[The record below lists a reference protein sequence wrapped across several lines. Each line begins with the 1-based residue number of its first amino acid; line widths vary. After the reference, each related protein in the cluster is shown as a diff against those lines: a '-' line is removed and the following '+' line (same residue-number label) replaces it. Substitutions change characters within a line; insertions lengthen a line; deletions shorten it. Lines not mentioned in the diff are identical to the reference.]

1 MLMAVNVG
9 NTVISIGFFAEEKG
23 DLLFQCKISA
33 DPVKTSDEYL
43 SLIRS
48 IVREEGLSVASI
60 SGSIL
65 SSVVPQLTATVSE
78 VLTRLTETQPILV
91 GPGVKTG
98 FSIKIDNPSEL
109 GGDMV
114 ANTCAVLSSRE
125 GEARECVIV
134 DVGTATTVSAI
145 HRSGAFLGCSIL
157 PGVQISFDALHGR
170 TAQLPN
176 VMRSVPQRAIG
187 KNSQDSMRA
196 GVVLGH
202 AMMIDGFVERFAA
215 ELKCPASELRLVM
228 TGEFAPLMTEACS
241 HRFFYDKDLTL
252 KGLYFLYRNT
262 VRATDA

>member
-9 NTVISIGFFAEEKG
+9 NTVISIGLFADDECE
-23 DLLFQCKISA
+23 LLFQCKISA
-33 DPVKTSDEYL
+33 DPNKTSDEYF

-48 IVREEGLSVASI
+48 VIREEGISI
-60 SGSIL
+60 SSLSSAIL

-78 VLTRLTETQPILV
+78 VLTRLTDSAPMVV

-98 FSIKIDNPSEL
+98 FPIKIDTPSEL

-114 ANTCAVLSSRE
+114 ANASAALAIWQGT
-125 GEARECVIV
+125 ARPAVIV
-134 DVGTATTVSAI
+134 DAGTVTTVSAI
-145 HRSGAFLGCSIL
+145 HASRAFLGCSIF

-176 VMRSVPQRAIG
+176 VTRSIPERAIG

-202 AMMIDGFVERFAA
+202 AMMIDGFVDRFAA
-215 ELKCPASELRLVM
+215 EMKCSADELLLVM

-241 HRFFYDKDLTL
+241 HRFVYDKDLTL

-262 VRATDA
+262 LRANEA